1 MPTSYTDRNAR
12 SRAELICPSC
22 HTEGLD
28 RFDAF
33 AERHDNPRQKLIHG
47 TRCPNCDQRVP
58 PDKVEAQLAPPE
70 WSFAGLSLTIPSIV
84 RNPPTRAIAYATG
97 ILAVILMFV
106 VIPTMLGP
114 ILGGGTAQTDAP
126 RGGTAVYSD
135 GGWTI
140 YETSDGN
147 YYIHDGTQYL
157 TPTGPSSTPYYYRSE
172 GVARDVLD
180 SYLAYDPAG
189 STTFE
194 FGGSNNTTTGMPG
207 WSPTNN
213 TSTSTNGTTGPSW
226 TYNGTT
232 NDGSGGSGGGGGDIY
247 DDPANGGGAN
257 DGGYEPPGGGSG
269 GDSTPPIYD
278 NPDLGDG
285 QAPGSG
291 DNQPDDGYTVP
302 TDKDPLH
309 GAVRD
314 AQGQPIEGVTVT
326 IPSTGQEATTDADGT
341 YAFNEHLPAG
351 THTLQAS
358 QQGLSTPPIT
368 LSAEYNGDIT
378 VDGSP
383 DHAVYVEGSDG
394 TVAQNKLSLIMP
406 DSGAANPITLSG
418 TGSDMSGTIRFQSAA
433 NANSTSI
440 TLSGVQSS
448 DHQQVSVSP
457 NAPRFVQ
464 INGNTASDAV
474 INLTSTP
481 VSETVTKRGST
492 SSTAAFDLQGNQPT
506 TPTITLSPASESTT
520 QTASTRLSGGDTG
533 TRATINNRGNIQ
545 TPVDVTLRGDSWTRD
560 RQQAGHTQTGFSTE
574 IDGYQHPDGQQ
585 GSLPE
590 LSVTAT
596 EHEAVES
603 YSGGGPEFG
612 YYDSG
617 YKASAVFTAPESG
630 MYRVDWYVHQSLYN
644 SQGYSGSQS
653 YSAESGIMAGE
664 AGEDPDIDGYYPN
677 GVATDHLLD
686 EDAYVSV
693 SVQTHSE
700 GGEDS
705 DSASDSGTTTVYL
718 DEGESIYAG
727 GTEESNF
734 GGGLTSYE
742 TNTRVESVERLESAG
757 NVTVSAGGVEKTVQD
772 LQKGDSSTVSLPLTT
787 GSNDIDVST
796 SGPVGVDYELEWTE
810 HHRTSGA
817 SIQKNGETVAS
828 IDEGF
833 TGTRTLEIPASAVPP
848 GESEFVFTGP
858 RQADRYDVALEWT
871 SKTVTKQPEVAT
883 SSGRVL
889 FSESGRLES
898 KQTVEVDEPIPAG
911 ETVTVASGD
920 GTVEYEVSYP
930 ARVVADAPTV
940 SVNDETYTYPSAF
953 NASGSR
959 LTETVSLNSS
969 ALTLGQNELRVGAD
983 PVDGIQPDVT
993 ATVSYK
999 GNLVIT
1005 NEPTVTVTNGDG
1017 ESHTAEV
1024 PASQLQD
1031 GRLMGNASLNLPG
1044 EWFTTGENTVRV
1056 RTADGSVVEATLT
1069 ARGINPQE
1077 REFTEG

>member
-1 MPTSYTDRNAR
+1 MPLSDGTAR
-12 SRAELICPSC
+12 SRRELVCPSC
-22 HTEGLD
+22 RTEGLD

-33 AERHDNPRQKLIHG
+33 AQRHDNPRDKLIHG
-47 TRCPNCDQRVP
+47 TRCPNCEQRVP
-58 PDKVEAQLAPPE
+58 PEKVEEQLAPPE
-70 WSFAGLSLTIPSIV
+70 WSLAGLSITIPSFV
-84 RNPPTRAIAYATG
+84 RNPPTRAIAYTTG
-97 ILAVILMFV
+97 VLVFILAFV
-106 VIPTMLGP
+106 VVPTMIGP
-114 ILGGGTAQTDAP
+114 VFGGGSAQTDAP
-126 RGGTAVYSD
+126 RGGTEVYSD

-147 YYIHDGTQYL
+147 YYIYNGNQYL
-157 TPTGPSSTPYYYRSE
+157 TPTGPSSTPYYYNTE
-172 GVARDVLD
+172 GVALDVLTSFLEYD
-180 SYLAYDPAG
+180 SPN
-189 STTFE
+189 TFE
-194 FGGSNNTTTGMPG
+194 FGDSNNTSDGMPG

-213 TSTSTNGTTGPSW
+213 TSTSTNETNGTSW

-232 NDGSGGSGGGGGDIY
+232 TG
-247 DDPANGGGAN
+247 
-257 DGGYEPPGGGSG
+257 GGGSG
-269 GDSTPPIYD
+269 GYENPTTWGGTNSGEYQTPSGGDGTNGPIYD
-278 NPDLGDG
+278 DPN
-285 QAPGSG
+285 SG
-291 DNQPDDGYTVP
+291 TNQPDDGYTVP

-314 AQGQPIEGVTVT
+314 SQGQPIEGVTVT
-326 IPSTGQEATTDADGT
+326 ITSTGQEVTTDADGT

-418 TGSDMSGTIRFQSAA
+418 TGSDMTGTIRFQSRA

-457 NAPRFVQ
+457 NTPRVVQ
-464 INGNTASDAV
+464 INGNTAPDAE
-474 INLTSTP
+474 INLSSTP
-481 VSETVTKRGST
+481 VSETVTEQGET
-492 SSTAAFDLQGNQPT
+492 SSTTSFDIQGNLPT
-506 TPTITLSPASESTT
+506 TPTITLNPASESTH
-520 QTASTRLSGGDTG
+520 QTASARLSGQQSSTPV
-533 TRATINNRGNIQ
+533 TITNRGNVQ
-545 TPVDVTLRGDSWTRD
+545 TPVDVTLRGESWTRD
-560 RQQAGHTQTGFSTE
+560 RQQTGTTETGFSTE
-574 IDGYQHPDGQQ
+574 IDGYQQPDGQQ

-596 EHEAVES
+596 EREAVAS
-603 YSGGGPEFG
+603 YSGGGVKDPQ
-612 YYDSG
+612 YYYGGRTD
-617 YKASAVFTAPESG
+617 KVFTAPENG
-630 MYRVDWYVHQSLYN
+630 TYRVDWVAHQKVTYDRYMECSWDDDCGWSTSAGILVETDDGRERLDEAAYVEASAYA
-644 SQGYSGSQS
+644 GS
-653 YSAESGIMAGE
+653 AGSS
-664 AGEDPDIDGYYPN
+664 DV
-677 GVATDHLLD
+677 GVA
-686 EDAYVSV
+686 
-693 SVQTHSE
+693 SE
-700 GGEDS
+700 N
-705 DSASDSGTTTVYL
+705 GTTTVQL
-718 DEGESIYAG
+718 TAGDSIYVHGAV
-727 GTEESNF
+727 GTLRSASR
-734 GGGLTSYE
+734 TVRWQ
-742 TNTRVESVERLESAG
+742 TDTRVGGVERLESAG
-757 NVTVSAGGVEKTVQD
+757 DVTVSAGGVEKTVQD
-772 LQKGDSSTVSLPLTT
+772 LQKGESSTVALPLTT
-787 GSNDIDVST
+787 GSNDIGVST

-817 SIQKNGETVAS
+817 SVQKNGETVAS

-833 TGTRTLEIPASAVPP
+833 TGTRMLEIPASAVPP

-871 SKTVTKQPEVAT
+871 SKTVTKQPEVTT
-883 SSGRVL
+883 SSGRTL
-889 FSESGRLES
+889 FSKSGRLTAA
-898 KQTVEVDEPIPAG
+898 QTVEVDEPIPAG

-920 GTVEYEVSYP
+920 GTLDYELSYP
-930 ARVVADAPTV
+930 ATVVADAPTV
-940 SVNDETYTYPSAF
+940 SVNDETYAYPSAF

-959 LTETVSLNSS
+959 LTESVSLNSS
-969 ALTLGQNELRVGAD
+969 ALTLGQNELRVSAD

-999 GNLVIT
+999 GSLIIT

-1044 EWFTTGENTVRV
+1044 EWFTTGKNTVRV
-1056 RTADGSVVEATLT
+1056 QTADGSVVEAKLT
-1069 ARGINPQE
+1069 ARGIYQQE
-1077 REFTEG
+1077 REFTED